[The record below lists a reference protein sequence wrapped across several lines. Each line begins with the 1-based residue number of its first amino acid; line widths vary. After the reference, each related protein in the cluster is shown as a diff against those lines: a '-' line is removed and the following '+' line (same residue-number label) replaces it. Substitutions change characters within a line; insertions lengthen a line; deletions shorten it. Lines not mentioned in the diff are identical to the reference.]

1 MHRSS
6 PTPRR
11 QPASPALDGSLEG
24 GVDGWSSGAPQ
35 PLPGDDPAETARYI
49 AQLTGELAALAGAAQ
64 LDTLAY
70 LLAMARV
77 EAEVAARS

>member
-1 MHRSS
+1 MQRSS

-11 QPASPALDGSLEG
+11 HPASSALDEALDGWPSTT
-24 GVDGWSSGAPQ
+24 APQ
-35 PLPGDDPAETARYI
+35 PLPSDDPAETARYI
-49 AQLTGELAALAGAAQ
+49 AQLTGELAAIAGAAQ

-77 EAEVAARS
+77 EADVAARS

>member
-1 MHRSS
+1 MQRSS

-11 QPASPALDGSLEG
+11 RPASAAPAAALESWP
-24 GVDGWSSGAPQ
+24 DATA
-35 PLPGDDPAETARYI
+35 LPAGPDDPAETARYI

-64 LDTLAY
+64 LETLAY